1 VALTQTVLTVKR
13 FAKYPLLVCSVLFV
27 CLGNICRSP
36 LAEGIFRRESLARG
50 LDLEIDS
57 AGTGDYHIGSLPDHR
72 AIKEGRDRGC
82 DMTMRAR
89 QVEPEDFERF
99 DLIVAMDDANRRNL
113 LRLTRD
119 SRHKVRLMRDFDSS
133 AALGAEV
140 PDPYYG
146 GPADF
151 TEVGEMLERA
161 IDGLLNHIETG
172 TPVTSPAQDKLDL

>member
-1 VALTQTVLTVKR
+1 MR
-13 FAKYPLLVCSVLFV
+13 SVLFV

-50 LDLEIDS
+50 FELEIDS

-72 AIKEGRDRGC
+72 AIREGRQRGC

-113 LRLTRD
+113 LRMTRD
-119 SRHKVRLMRDFDSS
+119 HRDKVRLMRDFDPS
-133 AALGAEV
+133 AARGAEV

-146 GPADF
+146 SSEDF

-161 IDGLLNHIETG
+161 IDGLLNHVQNG
-172 TPVTSPAQDKLDL
+172 TPVTAPAQDKFDL